1 MSGALNEAA
10 MLAALHDIRLP
21 EAAAGGASAD
31 LAAAAALGAAL
42 ALVAAGLVRLLAR
55 RRRRTARAPTLSA
68 RLDALRGQDAAAR
81 RVALLH
87 LLRDHL
93 PEKYT
98 DVKPTL
104 YRRDTDLDLDAL
116 EAALRRHG

>member
-1 MSGALNEAA
+1 MSGAIDEAA

-21 EAAAGGASAD
+21 EAAAGGAPAD
-31 LAAAAALGAAL
+31 LAAATALGAAL
-42 ALVAAGLVRLLAR
+42 ALGVAGLMRLLAR
-55 RRRRTARAPTLSA
+55 RRQGPRAPTLA
-68 RLDALRGQDAAAR
+68 DRLEALKGQDAAAR

-87 LLRDHL
+87 LLRDHW

-98 DVKPTL
+98 ALKPTL
-104 YRRDTDLDLDAL
+104 YRRDAALDLDAL